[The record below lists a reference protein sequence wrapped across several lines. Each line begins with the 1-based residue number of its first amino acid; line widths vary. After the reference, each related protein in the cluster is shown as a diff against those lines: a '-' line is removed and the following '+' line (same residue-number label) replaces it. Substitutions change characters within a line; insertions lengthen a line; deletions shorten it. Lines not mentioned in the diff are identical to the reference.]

1 MSKPDI
7 EKVSLRME
15 SIWMEAENRVIED
28 IVRRIRKE
36 GKITSTADY
45 QINRVIQMGK
55 SSEEVEKILKE
66 ALDATYPQM
75 FKLYDD
81 IAEWEYVRNKD
92 IYEQVNGR
100 FIPPEDNEWLIQISE
115 AVKEQTA
122 DELKNLSQSYG
133 FSIMMEN
140 RRVFMPFSTYYQK
153 YVDAG
158 IMDVISGNSD
168 YNTVLRRI
176 VTQMTNSGLRTVDYA
191 SGWSN
196 RTPVAVRRA
205 VMSGVSQITGKVNE
219 RNAALLGTDTFEV
232 SWHSGARPEHRVW
245 QGRWYTYDKLISV
258 CGLGSVTGL
267 CGANCYH
274 EYYPVIPGISERQ
287 YSDEW
292 LAEQNR
298 KEEQTQEWHG
308 KQLDAYGITQEQ
320 RKMETAM
327 RAQRSKIA
335 ALKKGDYDPDQ
346 LTLEKAKYQ
355 GQLYEY
361 TVFSKKMGIPQQRE
375 RIYMDGLGRLATNTS
390 KENAKYSS
398 EMIKNATRDLNQY
411 NRYKNIVGNSVG
423 TLADFRQMKYNKLE
437 EFDLLNDYANSV
449 KSGMISPLSGF
460 KNYKK
465 LHTKIQK
472 DIIGMTTSTGI
483 KISGQSK
490 HFMERVIG
498 TKEDPKTHRPRSG
511 VSVEEI
517 KDALLNGNPRSR
529 ERDPN
534 SIKYVT
540 NQCIVSV
547 NPNTGILIQ
556 CNPQ

>member
-45 QINRVIQMGK
+45 QINRLIQMGK

-92 IYEQVNGR
+92 IYEQVNGH
-100 FIPPEDNEWLIQISE
+100 FVPPEDNEWLIQISE

-133 FSIMMEN
+133 FSVMMGN

-219 RNAALLGTDTFEV
+219 RNAALLETDMFEV

-274 EYYPVIPGISERQ
+274 EYYPVIPGVSERQ

-327 RAQRSKIA
+327 RAQRSRIA

-361 TVFSKKMGIPQQRE
+361 TVFSNKMGVPQQRE
-375 RIYMDGLGRLATNTS
+375 RIYMDGLGRLSPTFPIKIYAKPQES
-390 KENAKYSS
+390 AIIKDKKMYRKKSENAIEPMPKKQLQK
-398 EMIKNATRDLNQY
+398 I
-411 NRYKNIVGNSVG
+411 
-423 TLADFRQMKYNKLE
+423 
-437 EFDLLNDYANSV
+437 V
-449 KSGMISPLSGF
+449 KSFKRQGGIIQMSQDTDAYLESKKAEAITYDAKTILLKRRPGRAAVYEELIHATQFHQGMNDGSIKSRLICEIEAQEKLL
-460 KNYKK
+460 KNQRAYK
-465 LHTKIQK
+465 LT
-472 DIIGMTTSTGI
+472 DA
-483 KISGQSK
+483 
-490 HFMERVIG
+490 
-498 TKEDPKTHRPRSG
+498 
-511 VSVEEI
+511 EI
-517 KDALLNGNPRSR
+517 KQTEKALKAYQAQLRELN
-529 ERDPN
+529 ER
-534 SIKYVT
+534 
-540 NQCIVSV
+540 
-547 NPNTGILIQ
+547 GE
-556 CNPQ
+556 